1 MHYILTST
9 HSKADNVN
17 ISSPEQA
24 LVNESMS
31 DDPSDVEDSV
41 MEQVRLTMKD
51 KLNDATNE
59 IATLMSTIADLK
71 EQIANME
78 ILCMGVILDAD
89 VQVKE
94 VKKK

>member
-1 MHYILTST
+1 
-9 HSKADNVN
+9 
-17 ISSPEQA
+17 
-24 LVNESMS
+24 MS

-78 ILCMGVILDAD
+78 ILCMGVILDTD